1 MAEKPTIADIARDL
15 GLSKSAVSNALRG
28 IPLVSADTAARVN
41 AYARERGWRPNA
53 AARALSLSRSDNIGI
68 ALVQA
73 EQLLRSEPF
82 YMNAIAGIERV
93 LSPNGKNLL
102 LRTIASADEE
112 LAVYESWITEG
123 RVDGVILFDARLHDP
138 RPRLLTEHHMPFSV
152 FGESS
157 SLSPTELVV
166 EEAETIV
173 AHIASR
179 GHTSVLFIGGPN
191 DLAHERDRAA
201 QLVRLGSGRGIDV
214 VATNNDYS
222 IEAGRSAARHA
233 LESAEF
239 TAVVTSSDLLGIGAA
254 AEVADHAARA
264 VAVVSWDDSLLC
276 EYSAHPLTAL
286 DRDHGHYGEVAATQ
300 LLNAAYSIG
309 LPDLPHHPSR
319 LSVRASSL

>member
-28 IPLVSADTAARVN
+28 IPLVSADTAERVN

-102 LRTIASADEE
+102 LRTIESADEE
-112 LAVYESWITEG
+112 LPVYESWITEG
-123 RVDGVILFDARLHDP
+123 RVDGVILFDPRLHDP
-138 RPRLLTEHHMPFSV
+138 RPRLLEDHQLPFAV

-157 SLSPTELVV
+157 GLSPTELVM

-173 AHIASR
+173 EHVAAR
-179 GHTSVLFIGGPN
+179 GHTSMLFIGGPG
-191 DLAHERDRAA
+191 DLAHERDRAE
-201 QLVRLGSGRGIDV
+201 QLLRLGSGQGIRV
-214 VATNNDYS
+214 VTTSNDYS
-222 IEAGRSAARHA
+222 IEAGRQAARDA
-233 LESAEF
+233 FESAQF
-239 TAVVTSSDLLGIGAA
+239 TAVVTSSDLLAIGAV
-254 AEVADHAARA
+254 AEVAAHPGTA

-276 EYSAHPLTAL
+276 QYSAHPLTAL

-300 LLNAAYSIG
+300 LLNTAYSIG
-309 LPDLPHHPSR
+309 LPDIPHHPSR
-319 LSVRASSL
+319 LTVRASSL

>member
-1 MAEKPTIADIARDL
+1 MEKPTIADIARDL

-41 AYARERGWRPNA
+41 AYAREQGWRPNA

-102 LRTIASADEE
+102 LRTIESADEE
-112 LAVYESWITEG
+112 LSVYESWITEG
-123 RVDGVILFDARLHDP
+123 RVDGVILFDPRLDDP
-138 RPRLLTEHHMPFSV
+138 RPRLLSQHQLPYAV

-157 SLSPTELVV
+157 SHTATELVV
-166 EEAETIV
+166 EEAETIIEHV
-173 AHIASR
+173 ASG
-179 GHTSVLFIGGPN
+179 GHTSVLFIGGPG
-191 DLAHERDRAA
+191 DLAHERDRADE
-201 QLVRLGSGRGIDV
+201 LVRLASGRGIRV
-214 VATNNDYS
+214 MATNNDYS
-222 IEAGRSAARHA
+222 IEAGRQAARDA
-233 LESAEF
+233 FESARF
-239 TAVVTSSDLLGIGAA
+239 TAVVTSSDLLAIGAV
-254 AEVADHAARA
+254 AEFADHPETP

-276 EYSAHPLTAL
+276 QYSARPLTAL
-286 DRDHGHYGEVAATQ
+286 DRDHGHYGEAAATQ

-309 LPDLPHHPSR
+309 LPDIPHHPSR
-319 LSVRASSL
+319 LTVRASSL